1 MKLLT
6 NDQNFIN
13 YLRKQDMWKVIGIGS
28 QWVSMEQMRNRISN
42 TNYICEFIVAN
53 CDMKGHKLQLD
64 AKPAIVKWQLNN
76 YLQELEGLQLFY
88 LYEALMDVDA
98 VIADLMYLSDSDRL
112 EFISGIIDKKTWY
125 LEILDLELSC
135 N

>member
-1 MKLLT
+1 
-6 NDQNFIN
+6 
-13 YLRKQDMWKVIGIGS
+13 
-28 QWVSMEQMRNRISN
+28 
-42 TNYICEFIVAN
+42 
-53 CDMKGHKLQLD
+53 MKGHKLQLD